1 MKKISCQKRKAGN
14 TFPTS
19 PHLKKKSLP
28 KVKWGHWPNHRG
40 NPDSS
45 ECCMIY
51 PKMCTFGWIF
61 KMLKHMVHEVVY
73 KTKYNRQSRHEQAYT
88 M

>member
-1 MKKISCQKRKAGN
+1 
-14 TFPTS
+14 
-19 PHLKKKSLP
+19 
-28 KVKWGHWPNHRG
+28 
-40 NPDSS
+40 
-45 ECCMIY
+45 MIY

-73 KTKYNRQSRHEQAYT
+73 KTKYNRQSRREQAYT